1 MSLLNKAMASVG
13 FGSAKVDIQLDN
25 QKLCE
30 GEQVNGFVSILGG
43 KTEQKASKVSLILIS
58 YMKFNEE
65 NYENR
70 KSIEISSFDIAQDV
84 KIKPNEEIKI
94 PFSFVLPN
102 DTPISFNKD
111 VVWIET
117 SLDIKMAFDPSDKI
131 YIHVMP
137 HPFIQSVLNVLQKD
151 LKFIMTKYE
160 NVYVPNN
167 GNHLPIVQVF
177 EFNPTL
183 HLIGN
188 LNEMRMMFFV
198 DDLRGLEIVLE
209 LSRKALGSKDHTNS
223 INDSKTRI
231 FISKEE
237 FKNDNSYLSDLVLQR
252 IQSLLV

>member
-94 PFSFVLPN
+94 PFPLFCQTIHLFPL
-102 DTPISFNKD
+102 IRMWFGLKQ
-111 VVWIET
+111 VWT
-117 SLDIKMAFDPSDKI
+117 SKWLLILLTKSI
-131 YIHVMP
+131 YM
-137 HPFIQSVLNVLQKD
+137 
-151 LKFIMTKYE
+151 
-160 NVYVPNN
+160 
-167 GNHLPIVQVF
+167 
-177 EFNPTL
+177 
-183 HLIGN
+183 
-188 LNEMRMMFFV
+188 
-198 DDLRGLEIVLE
+198 
-209 LSRKALGSKDHTNS
+209 
-223 INDSKTRI
+223 
-231 FISKEE
+231 
-237 FKNDNSYLSDLVLQR
+237 
-252 IQSLLV
+252 